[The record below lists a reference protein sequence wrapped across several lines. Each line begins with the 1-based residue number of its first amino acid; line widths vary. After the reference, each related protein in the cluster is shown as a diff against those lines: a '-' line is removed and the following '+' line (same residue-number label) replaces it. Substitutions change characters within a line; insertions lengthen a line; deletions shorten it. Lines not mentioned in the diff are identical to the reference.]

1 MRLRPRLAA
10 GFVLL
15 ALSASFT
22 ATAFAQY
29 ADSPEGEI
37 VRNAKIVKQLTA
49 TRAKRLGVSAGPDPD
64 TVYVGKSY
72 TNHTAPDNYWNIY
85 IGSYLPGLN
94 VGTNAM
100 WDWDNT
106 VGIQAPDSLMGWWP
120 IRRQYNSTGGLTLT
134 DDQRPWWAL
143 DHGNLGNYVLS
154 QQSSAKRT
162 FGVVS
167 YWHADPGQQRRFGDD
182 VVADQRHAFG
192 VVRAP
197 AARGRECRGRRHR
210 EPVQPGLRPVP
221 ARCHQRGRRLAAAL
235 PRATSTRRTRCS
247 IATSR

>member
-49 TRAKRLGVSAGPDPD
+49 TRAQRLGVSAGPDPD
-64 TVYVGKSY
+64 TVYVGKSF

-85 IGSYLPGLN
+85 TGSYLPGLN
-94 VGTNAM
+94 VGANAM

-120 IRRQYNSTGGLTLT
+120 IRR
-134 DDQRPWWAL
+134 
-143 DHGNLGNYVLS
+143 
-154 QQSSAKRT
+154 
-162 FGVVS
+162 
-167 YWHADPGQQRRFGDD
+167 
-182 VVADQRHAFG
+182 
-192 VVRAP
+192 
-197 AARGRECRGRRHR
+197 
-210 EPVQPGLRPVP
+210 
-221 ARCHQRGRRLAAAL
+221 
-235 PRATSTRRTRCS
+235 
-247 IATSR
+247 